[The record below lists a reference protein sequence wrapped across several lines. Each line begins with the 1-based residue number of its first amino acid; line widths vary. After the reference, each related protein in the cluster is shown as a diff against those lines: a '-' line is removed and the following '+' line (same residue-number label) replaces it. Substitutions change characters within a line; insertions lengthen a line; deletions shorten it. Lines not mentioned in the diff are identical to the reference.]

1 MENGADR
8 NMSHE
13 CNLERLGQVIDEI
26 APEVADVWL
35 ERYDIAEDEGIKTG
49 RLHENR
55 ILGLKLRYTQIG
67 EERTTTSDLEDEYEL
82 FFKKIA
88 RSTVSTY
95 LNQLVK
101 DGVLAKERDGR
112 VVYYLFSVAPPR
124 SVDPFWFVRNFC
136 TTPAYLARA
145 AAFAHLYQEI
155 SKGKRGSTSLQAQQF
170 LLGLAILR
178 LLYKR
183 FEKCFLCQF
192 ATKSAYR
199 RVRDLFE
206 QALNDR
212 QDVLP
217 EKLRDYLFNQL
228 GDLPIFGGTPFLAQH
243 EDIQKNIEV
252 FAEQYQKD
260 IEFQIMVSQ
269 RRQELR
275 LKQRA
280 SAPEKVAPEPESP
293 ETETPGE

>member
-1 MENGADR
+1 
-8 NMSHE
+8 MSHE
-13 CNLERLGQVIDEI
+13 CNLERLDQVIGEF
-26 APEVADVWL
+26 APEVADVWQD
-35 ERYDIAEDEGIKTG
+35 RYDVAEDEGTKTG

-55 ILGLKLRYTQIG
+55 ILGLKLRFAQIG
-67 EERTTTSDLEDEYEL
+67 EEKTTTFDLESEYEL

-124 SVDPFWFVRNFC
+124 EVAPFWFVRNFC
-136 TTPAYLARA
+136 TTPAYLART
-145 AAFAHLYQEI
+145 AAFGTLYRNIAQ
-155 SKGKRGSTSLQAQQF
+155 GKRASTAAQSQQF
-170 LLGLAILR
+170 LIGLVILR
-178 LLYKR
+178 LLFKR

-192 ATKSAYR
+192 GTKSAYR
-199 RVRDLFE
+199 RVRDVFE
-206 QALNDR
+206 QAINDR

-217 EKLRDYLFNQL
+217 ENLRDYLYNEL
-228 GDLPIFGGTPFLAQH
+228 GELPIFGGVQLQDNY
-243 EDIQKNIEV
+243 EDITKNLEV
-252 FAEQYQKD
+252 FAEQYRQD

-275 LKQRA
+275 LKQKT
-280 SAPEKVAPEPESP
+280 APVVEDREQVMAEPEPK
-293 ETETPGE
+293 ETEN

>member
-1 MENGADR
+1 
-8 NMSHE
+8 MSHE
-13 CNLERLGQVIDEI
+13 CNLDRLDEVIGEF
-26 APEVADVWL
+26 APEVADVWQD
-35 ERYDIAEDEGIKTG
+35 RYDVAEDEGTKTG

-55 ILGLKLRYTQIG
+55 ILGLKLRFAQIG
-67 EERTTTSDLEDEYEL
+67 EEKTTTFDLESEYEL

-124 SVDPFWFVRNFC
+124 EVAPFWFVRNFC
-136 TTPAYLARA
+136 TTPAYLART
-145 AAFAHLYQEI
+145 AAFATLYRNLAQ
-155 SKGKRGSTSLQAQQF
+155 GKRSSNVQSQQF
-170 LLGLAILR
+170 LIGLVILR
-178 LLYKR
+178 LLFKR

-192 ATKSAYR
+192 GTKSAYR

-206 QALNDR
+206 QAINDR

-217 EKLRDYLFNQL
+217 EKLRDYLYNEL
-228 GDLPIFGGTPFLAQH
+228 GELPIFGGIQFKENY
-243 EDIQKNIEV
+243 EDIAKNLDV
-252 FAEQYQKD
+252 FADQYRQD

-275 LKQRA
+275 LKQKSTPVVEDRE
-280 SAPEKVAPEPESP
+280 EKVDPEPETTSFDD
-293 ETETPGE
+293 